1 MITETTATADRP
13 LRAGD
18 AVLYRFEGRL
28 TGMTPIGVTAEGA
41 RIDVTFEADV
51 TEGELGAG
59 TLRGVEYFTLR
70 RDGTGVIDARFAIES
85 AAGPVACHA
94 RGYVV
99 PPAGIE
105 APPLEAVV
113 DPAFPWP
120 DVDLPLVEFAT
131 CQTGA
136 PALEHLNR
144 TVAAGHGTVN
154 MATGRLVVETRAL
167 VG

>member
-1 MITETTATADRP
+1 MKSATSSP
-13 LRAGD
+13 TVGGLRTDA

-28 TGMTPIGVTAEGA
+28 TGMTPIGVTAAGA
-41 RIDVTFEADV
+41 RIDVTFEGEV
-51 TEGELGAG
+51 TDGQLGRG

-70 RDGTGVIDARFAIES
+70 PDGTGVIDARLAIES
-85 AAGPVACHA
+85 EHGPVACHA
-94 RGYVV
+94 RGYVI
-99 PPAGIE
+99 PPTGLE
-105 APPLEAVV
+105 PPPLEAVA

-120 DVDLPLVEFAT
+120 DIDLPLVEFAT

-136 PALEHLNR
+136 PALAHLNR

-167 VG
+167 LG